1 MSLDPAAHRRRA
13 ALATFTPVLGEDAL
27 MAALWLLQDSL
38 HGHTAREIISAVDR
52 VAARHGL
59 DAPTCKRLY
68 EQFYRALSLSD
79 DELPLDPWPVMQSLR
94 PATAAP
100 VRAPAPSWPPAAPAW
115 PAATGA
121 GATAWAPA
129 AAAMAAQMQTA
140 MPQPMP
146 APQPIAPV
154 APPEPPAAPALPDAP
169 PAVLVFE
176 ALIAAALSDVRQRHP
191 GDLHDL
197 RDSAVAGLDG
207 SRLAAQARG
216 QVRAAW
222 QRHAEPGAWRLP
234 LGTVELGELVHLFYV
249 ALCEAIGPVD
259 ADQVLTRAV
268 REAEQIPAARRH
280 SPRQFL

>member
-27 MAALWLLQDSL
+27 MDALWMLQDSL

-68 EQFYRALSLSD
+68 EQFYRALSLPD
-79 DELPLDPWPVMQSLR
+79 DQLPLDPWPVMQTLR
-94 PATAAP
+94 PAAPPAPMRAAAAP
-100 VRAPAPSWPPAAPAW
+100 VWPPAAPAW
-115 PAATGA
+115 PGATGA
-121 GATAWAPA
+121 TPWAPVA
-129 AAAMAAQMQTA
+129 SAMAAQGQQP
-140 MPQPMP
+140 MPQPMQPPPP
-146 APQPIAPV
+146 APEPV
-154 APPEPPAAPALPDAP
+154 AAPALPDAP

-176 ALIAAALSDVRQRHP
+176 ALIAAAISEVRQRHP
-191 GDLHDL
+191 AELHDL

-207 SRLAAQARG
+207 SRLGATPRNL
-216 QVRAAW
+216 VRSAW
-222 QRHAEPGAWRLP
+222 QRHAEPGAWRLQ
-234 LGTVELGELVHLFYV
+234 LSNQELGELVHLFYV
-249 ALCEAIGPVD
+249 ALCEALGPVD

-268 REAEQIPAARRH
+268 REAEQIPAAQRH

>member
-27 MAALWLLQDSL
+27 MDALWMLQDSL
-38 HGHTAREIISAVDR
+38 HGHSAREIIAAVDR

-94 PATAAP
+94 PAAAAP
-100 VRAPAPSWPPAAPAW
+100 VRAPAPVWPPAAPAW

-121 GATAWAPA
+121 GATPWAPA
-129 AAAMAAQMQTA
+129 ASAMAAQMA
-140 MPQPMP
+140 PPMAVP
-146 APQPIAPV
+146 APMVPP

-176 ALIAAALSDVRQRHP
+176 ALIAAALTDVRQRHP
-191 GDLHDL
+191 GELHDL

-216 QVRAAW
+216 LVRAAW
-222 QRHAEPGAWRLP
+222 QRHAEPGAWRLQ
-234 LGTVELGELVHLFYV
+234 LGTQELGELVHLFYV
-249 ALCEAIGPVD
+249 ALCEALGPVD

-268 REAEQIPAARRH
+268 REAEQIPAAQRH

>member
-27 MAALWLLQDSL
+27 MDALWMLQDSL

-52 VAARHGL
+52 VAARHGI

-68 EQFYRALSLSD
+68 EQFYRALSLAD
-79 DELPLDPWPVMQSLR
+79 DQLPLDPWPVMQSLR
-94 PATAAP
+94 PAAAP
-100 VRAPAPSWPPAAPAW
+100 QPMRPAAGPAWPPAAPAW

-121 GATAWAPA
+121 TPWAPVA
-129 AAAMAAQMQTA
+129 SAMAAQMQPA
-140 MPQPMP
+140 FPQAVPPVPMQALP
-146 APQPIAPV
+146 AA
-154 APPEPPAAPALPDAP
+154 PEPVAAPALPDAP

-176 ALIAAALSDVRQRHP
+176 ALIAAALTEVRQRHP
-191 GDLHDL
+191 AELHDL

-207 SRLAAQARG
+207 SRLGATPRNL
-216 QVRAAW
+216 VRAAW

-234 LGTVELGELVHLFYV
+234 LNPSELGELVHLFYV
-249 ALCEAIGPVD
+249 ALCEALGPVD
-259 ADQVLTRAV
+259 ADQVLTRSV
-268 REAEQIPAARRH
+268 REAEQIPAAQRH